1 MNAQM
6 PSGAEFDEETSAGMR
21 PILPGS
27 GQEFSVALGGNR
39 IREQFTG
46 KSIGFIT
53 LSQGCQLCLLFCFL
67 TWQPCFK

>member
-1 MNAQM
+1 M
-6 PSGAEFDEETSAGMR
+6 PSGAEFDEETNAGMR

-46 KSIGFIT
+46 KFNN
-53 LSQGCQLCLLFCFL
+53 LRLKLFTDFSCNFD
-67 TWQPCFK
+67 T